1 MAHLKLV
8 HDKDAD
14 AKALGMKIAN
24 SNKSITNGAIAHY
37 GDIVKADYQEG
48 ICGHIEWT
56 ATPLVTAAQNINR
69 IATRAL
75 EVGATYD
82 DQARAL
88 RAVHEIM
95 KESLYEYF
103 KLLEIKRSDHEDQ

>member
-1 MAHLKLV
+1 M
-8 HDKDAD
+8 
-14 AKALGMKIAN
+14 
-24 SNKSITNGAIAHY
+24 
-37 GDIVKADYQEG
+37 
-48 ICGHIEWT
+48 
-56 ATPLVTAAQNINR
+56 VTAAQNINR
-69 IATRAL
+69 IAIRAL